1 MDHSNTPPFLGDHIG
16 LIAGNGQF
24 PREFMEN
31 ARARGISVSVVAIR
45 GEADPTLQSLAR
57 NWEVVGIGQ
66 LNKMLRAL
74 KRFGVSKAAFAGG
87 VTRVRFLD
95 GIRIDWRS
103 VRMLAGL
110 RSFNDDALL
119 RAIIGEVEKEGIV
132 VISAT
137 VLLEE
142 SVPKPGLLTR
152 RGLTASEVE
161 NGIQGWTVA
170 RTVGGLDIGQSV
182 ILRNKTVIAVEA
194 VEGTDATIRRAGE
207 MQGDGGV
214 LVKLAKPM
222 QDLRVDL
229 PTIGKTTIEEMAKSR
244 LTALI
249 IEAGRS
255 IILKPQEVIDTAN
268 RSGISIHAVAEQGE
282 IKEIL

>member
-1 MDHSNTPPFLGDHIG
+1 MNEATVAPLPSDHIG

-31 ARARGISVSVVAIR
+31 ARSRGISVSVVAIR
-45 GEADPTLQSLAR
+45 GEADTTLQSLAL
-57 NWEVVGIGQ
+57 NWETVGIGQ

-74 KRFGVSKAAFAGG
+74 KRFGVSQAAFAGG

-119 RAIIGEVEKEGIV
+119 RAIIREVEKEGIS

-142 SVPKPGLLTR
+142 SVPKPGVLTR
-152 RGLTASEVE
+152 RALTPGEAE
-161 NGIQGWTVA
+161 NAQQGWTVA

-222 QDLRVDL
+222 QDLRIDL
-229 PTIGKTTIEEMAKSR
+229 PTVGVKTIEEMAKSR
-244 LTALI
+244 LTALVV
-249 IEAGRS
+249 EAGRS
-255 IILKPQEVIDTAN
+255 IILKPQEVIESAN
-268 RSGISIHAVAEQGE
+268 RSGICIHSVANIEE
-282 IKEIL
+282 IVSP